1 MPQVRKMKEQ
11 PEKFHLI
18 VPEPECTNVSFWY
31 IPKRLRDEKR
41 DHYWEDELGKCTAII
56 KVRRIE
62 EFKKKSVKKKY
73 HELSHPKPV
82 SRAG

>member
-1 MPQVRKMKEQ
+1 MKPKKRHILKPAANTVPQVRKMKEQ

-62 EFKKKSVKKKY
+62 EFKKKI
-73 HELSHPKPV
+73 
-82 SRAG
+82 G

>member
-1 MPQVRKMKEQ
+1 MKPKKRHILKPAANTVPQVRKMKEQ

-62 EFKKKSVKKKY
+62 EFEKKI
-73 HELSHPKPV
+73 
-82 SRAG
+82 G